1 MKTKTLWLASAGL
14 IVAQPVIAQD
24 MTATGQ
30 TAPAADDTASEGAG
44 EIVVTGYR
52 NALAAARDS
61 KRDATIIK
69 DSISASDIAA
79 FPDLNLAEA
88 LQRLP
93 GVAINREAGEGR
105 RISLRGLG
113 PDFTRV
119 QLDGMEVLGNVDS
132 PQDSRGQT
140 TRDRAFDFNLFAAEL
155 FSRVDVEKSYQARQT
170 EGGLAGTVGLYTAR
184 PFDHKG
190 EKLALSAQGG
200 TNTLTRDF
208 QPRLT
213 GLVSKNWGDFGI
225 LISGA
230 YSRRST
236 REEGFDT
243 YRWRRNKANGS
254 DISRLTATEQAKIN
268 SGDLLF
274 ARGNRLSV
282 WDSKQERLGITSSVQ
297 WNPTEK
303 VHLTLDGL
311 WGRFKGD
318 RFETHL
324 ASRGGGSSTWLGG
337 GETFAGTVYPNS
349 RVNAIQWNDRNEVV
363 YLDVTGGKASTETRV
378 QNTRNVFKQLVL
390 SGDAEL
396 AEGLTFTW
404 LGGVERSRYDMP
416 VNDKFTLEGFGGVTS
431 DYRGGTYSLVN
442 TYRFDTADANFW
454 HGKRLYLNNT
464 YQNSGFDNLK
474 GRFDYKITADD
485 TISIGGEW
493 RRFANSGYYA
503 EQDNILTSGFVSGRV
518 NANPSGY
525 AQTYTGYPGQAW
537 TIVDFPK
544 MLQTFG
550 VNRAPYL
557 TTRLGVYGVEERT
570 GAGFVQYDWNHLL
583 GTLPFRGNIGVRYY
597 HTATTSDGVINTGP
611 TTTRGSY
618 QGILPA
624 ANLILELDR
633 GLMLRLAAA
642 RNINRPALGALA
654 ANGSVTVDNPKTDA
668 QGNIVSRGNITVSLG
683 NPNLR
688 PYKSTDLDL
697 SAEYYFGSIGY
708 VAAALFYKTLDGYIS
723 TQTVNNVPYSQTGLP
738 DNQYPGV
745 TGSTLIDSYSRPVNL
760 AKTNLFGMELSGQT
774 DFRFLPV
781 PFDRLGTALNFTYV
795 NSRLDYSKIYQ
806 GSIPTTLEGLSKY
819 NANATLYYQDK
830 AFDARVSANYRS
842 GYIFSA
848 SPVLTSLGPD
858 HDVTGFEGTVYVDM
872 SAHYALSEHVQLTL
886 NGINLTNQRERQ
898 YSNSTKRLY
907 VVTRSGTTMLGGVR
921 VSF

>member
-1 MKTKTLWLASAGL
+1 MWTKRTLLLASSAL
-14 IVAQPVIAQD
+14 FAVQPAVAQDAPKQD
-24 MTATGQ
+24 G
-30 TAPAADDTASEGAG
+30 AADQQG
-44 EIVVTGYR
+44 EVVVTGYR
-52 NALAAARDS
+52 TSLAAARDS
-61 KRDATIIK
+61 KRDASIIK
-69 DSISASDIAA
+69 DSIAASDIAA

-155 FSRVDVEKSYQARQT
+155 FNHVDVEKSYQAKQT

-184 PFDHKG
+184 PFDFKG
-190 EKLALSAQGG
+190 TKIAMSAQGG

-213 GLVSKNWGDFGI
+213 GLISKNWGDFGI
-225 LISGA
+225 LVSAA
-230 YSRRST
+230 YSRRNT

-254 DISRLTATEQAKIN
+254 NISGLTAAEQAKIN

-282 WDSKQERLGITSSVQ
+282 WDSKQERIGLTTSVQ
-297 WNPTEK
+297 WAPTDK

-311 WGRFKGD
+311 YGQFKGD

-337 GETFAGTVYPNS
+337 GETFAGVVYPNS
-349 RVNAIQWNDRNEVV
+349 RVNALQWNDRNEVV
-363 YLDVTGGKASTETRV
+363 YLDVSGGKASTETRI
-378 QNTRNVFKQLVL
+378 QNTKNIFKQLVL

-404 LGGVERSRYDMP
+404 LGGVERSAYSMP
-416 VNDKFTLEGFGGVTS
+416 VNDKFTVEGFGDVTS

-442 TYRFDTADANFW
+442 TYKFNPADANFW
-454 HGKRLYLNNT
+454 HAKRLYVNNT
-464 YQNSGFDNLK
+464 YQDTAFDNIK
-474 GRFDYKITADD
+474 GRFDYKFSPDD

-493 RRFANSGYYA
+493 RRFANTGYYG
-503 EQDNILTSGFVSGRV
+503 EQDNILTSQFQSGKVS
-518 NANPSGY
+518 ANVAGY
-525 AQTYTGYPGQAW
+525 AQVYGGYTGQDW
-537 TIVDFPK
+537 TIVDFPR
-544 MLQTFG
+544 MLQTLG
-550 VNRAPYL
+550 IDRSQYL
-557 TTRLGVYGVEERT
+557 TSKLGVFAVEERT
-570 GAGFVQYDWNHLL
+570 GAAFVQYDWNHVL
-583 GTLPFRGNIGVRYY
+583 GGVPFRGNIGARYY
-597 HTATTSDGVINTGP
+597 RTTVTSDGLASVGP
-611 TTTRGSY
+611 VTVRGEY
-618 QGILPA
+618 QGVLPA
-624 ANLILELDR
+624 ANLIFELNP
-633 GLMLRLAAA
+633 GLMLRFAASQ
-642 RNINRPALGALA
+642 NINRPALGALA
-654 ANGSVTVDNPKTDA
+654 VNGSVSNNNGD
-668 QGNIVSRGNITVSLG
+668 ITVSIG

-688 PYKSTDLDL
+688 PYKSNDFDI
-697 SAEYYFGSIGY
+697 SAEQYFGSVGY
-708 VAAALFYKTLDGYIS
+708 VAAALFYKHLDGYIS
-723 TQTVNNVPYSQTGLP
+723 TQTVSDVPYSQTGLP
-738 DNQYPGV
+738 DNLYPGV
-745 TGSTLIDSYSRPVNL
+745 TGKTIIDSFSRPVNL
-760 AKTNLFGMELSGQT
+760 LATNLFGVELSGQT
-774 DFRFLPV
+774 DFKFLPA
-781 PFDRLGTALNFTYV
+781 PFDRLGTAVNFTYV
-795 NSRLDYSKIYQ
+795 DSRLDYSKIYA

-858 HDVTGFEGTVYVDM
+858 QDVTGFEGTVYVDM
-872 SAHYALSEHVQLTL
+872 SAHYALTKNVQLTL
-886 NGINLTNQRERQ
+886 NGINLTNQREKQ

-907 VVTRSGTTMLGGVR
+907 VVTRSGTTLLGGVR
-921 VSF
+921 VTF